1 MDGRVG
7 ELACEEWPEGRG
19 PVGWRWSRRGTG
31 CGREE
36 AVLILVMLEEVAS
49 GESIEIRC
57 VCCFTSLVFSFH
69 LFRHSVREGDESVGN
84 VGT

>member
-1 MDGRVG
+1 M
-7 ELACEEWPEGRG
+7 
-19 PVGWRWSRRGTG
+19 
-31 CGREE
+31 
-36 AVLILVMLEEVAS
+36 LILVMLEEVAS